1 MKSILQ
7 VNIGMIIQCFA
18 VLMMILIWSVSPIS
32 NSQSDTFDYNP
43 SEEYRSDDDEDDD
56 DEDDDDE
63 DDDNEDDDDEDDD
76 DEDDDEDD
84 NDEVSRRESD
94 TQSKISLKNP
104 IIKFFILFLIFII
117 MATGY
122 PSPSEQKIIQS
133 EEE

>member
-56 DEDDDDE
+56 EDDDDE
-63 DDDNEDDDDEDDD
+63 DDDEDDDDEDDD
-76 DEDDDEDD
+76 DEDDD
-84 NDEVSRRESD
+84 DEVSRRESD